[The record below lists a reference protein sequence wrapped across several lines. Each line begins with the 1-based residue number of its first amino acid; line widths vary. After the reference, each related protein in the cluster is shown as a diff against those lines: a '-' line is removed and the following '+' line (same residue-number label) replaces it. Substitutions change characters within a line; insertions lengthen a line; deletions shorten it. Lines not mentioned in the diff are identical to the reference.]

1 MKHLIVKI
9 LLNAAALMVT
19 ANLIDGIYVDGA
31 GSVIIAAIV
40 LGIVNA
46 IIRPIL
52 TVLTLP
58 LHVLTLGLFTFVIN
72 ALMLKTVALVVGGF
86 DVVGFWPAFVGSI
99 VLSVVSTVLNWLV
112 D

>member
-9 LLNAAALMVT
+9 LLNAAALLVT
-19 ANLIDGIYVDGA
+19 ANLIDGIYIDGY
-31 GSVIIAAIV
+31 GSVLIAAIV

-58 LHVLTLGLFTFVIN
+58 LHVLTLGCLP
-72 ALMLKTVALVVGGF
+72 L
-86 DVVGFWPAFVGSI
+86 
-99 VLSVVSTVLNWLV
+99 
-112 D
+112 

>member
-9 LLNAAALMVT
+9 LLNAAALLVT
-19 ANLIDGIYVDGA
+19 ANLIDGIYIDGY
-31 GSVIIAAIV
+31 GSVLIAAIV

-52 TVLTLP
+52 TLLTLP

-72 ALMLKTVALVVGGF
+72 ALMLKTVAVVVSGF
-86 DVVGFWPAFVGSI
+86 DVGGFWPAFVGAI